1 MNQDWV
7 CAWPTWESR
16 SLKIKEETSI
26 WCFHIHSCPT
36 KHPKSTYWILFFVYE
51 LGFAQRCA
59 HHGHIYRELEKQR
72 WGKQERANVI
82 STHSSSNEEAG
93 LHSKVKGCSRRGM
106 ADLGSGWQC
115 LVEVLCSPWHVLGNQ
130 SYRGNIA
137 WWLKDMSFRVMSQA
151 SVLII
156 WGTFNKVLNLS
167 VVWGPHP
174 HKWRQLQSLLHQ
186 SFTER
191 LEGVNTHQVLRKE
204 TYITISYNYTASSFY

>member
-1 MNQDWV
+1 MLPHTQLPHKASQIYILNSLLCLWTRV
-7 CAWPTWESR
+7 CPEVCPSWTHLQRAR
-16 SLKIKEETSI
+16 KAKKGETGEGQR
-26 WCFHIHSCPT
+26 HQ
-36 KHPKSTYWILFFVYE
+36 HPLQQYE
-51 LGFAQRCA
+51 G
-59 HHGHIYRELEKQR
+59 
-72 WGKQERANVI
+72 
-82 STHSSSNEEAG
+82 AG
-93 LHSKVKGCSRRGM
+93 LHSKVKGCSRRAM
-106 ADLGSGWQC
+106 ANLGSGWQC
-115 LVEVLCSPWHVLGNQ
+115 PVEVLCSPWHVLGNQ

-156 WGTFNKVLNLS
+156 WGTFNKILNLS